1 MRRRF
6 GAWLPVVLLIPAAA
20 IVLCIL
26 VLPLGQLIG
35 GTSNGYGAILSDG
48 YTRAVLW
55 RTVRVA
61 ALSTAIAAILG
72 FPTAYVVARSS
83 PARRGLFLICAVF
96 PLLTNPV
103 VRSFAWIVILGRNG
117 LINQG
122 LVSVGIVDA
131 PIRLLY
137 TETAMVIGFVYLFL
151 PLMILSLVG
160 VLEGIE
166 RDLLDAA
173 ASLGAGPLAVFGRVV
188 LPLAVPGLIV
198 GCVLVF
204 TGSFTAYTTPQLL
217 GGDRNTVLATLLYR
231 KAMVQFDWGGA
242 AAISAIMI
250 ALTVLVIVGFN
261 QLAKRL
267 NPVAG

>member
-1 MRRRF
+1 MRRSF
-6 GAWLPVVLLIPAAA
+6 SSWLPVLLLVPAAV
-20 IVLCIL
+20 IVLGVL

-35 GTSNGYGAILSDG
+35 GTGAGYGAILSDG
-48 YTRAVLW
+48 YTQAVLW
-55 RTVRVA
+55 RTLWVA
-61 ALSTAIAAILG
+61 ALSTAICAVLG
-72 FPTAYVVARSS
+72 FPTAYVIARS
-83 PARRGLFLICAVF
+83 PQAHRGLFIVCAVF

-103 VRSFAWIVILGRNG
+103 VRSFSWIVILGRNG

-122 LVSVGIVDA
+122 LIGAGMIDT
-131 PIRLLY
+131 PLRLLY

-166 RDLLDAA
+166 RDLMDAA
-173 ASLGAGPLAVFGRVV
+173 ASLGAGPVDVFRRVV

-231 KAMVQFDWGGA
+231 KAMVQFDWAGA

-250 ALTVLVIVGFN
+250 VLTVLVIVGFN
-261 QLAKRL
+261 RLARRL
-267 NPVAG
+267 NPVTG